1 MLGSYNVP
9 VQICISNV
17 HIYWDPQYAD
27 VKLWQAHILIKELQN
42 FITSNDIPLILMG
55 DFNSS
60 PDSSV
65 YNLLAHASVSR
76 LHEDVQKDTLGI
88 LPPMG
93 KLTHNLA
100 LQSVCS

>member
-1 MLGSYNVP
+1 MQVNARLMRSTSDYF
-9 VQICISNV
+9 
-17 HIYWDPQYAD
+17 Y
-27 VKLWQAHILIKELQN
+27 
-42 FITSNDIPLILMG
+42 ITFTCS
-55 DFNSS
+55 
-60 PDSSV
+60 SSV

-100 LQSVCS
+100 LQSVCC